1 MVSVVS
7 VAVAAPD
14 RKEAAVTD
22 RPLNVV
28 RASDVTVD
36 PEGAR
41 IAEAAR
47 RAALDVLPEEWRVL
61 PDGRATHSVI
71 ATLTAR
77 LARTTDEKG
86 A

>member
-1 MVSVVS
+1 M
-7 VAVAAPD
+7 
-14 RKEAAVTD
+14 TD

-28 RASDVTVD
+28 RASDVIVD

-41 IAEAAR
+41 VAEAAR
-47 RAALDVLPEEWRVL
+47 RAVLDVLPEEWRVL

-77 LARTTDEKG
+77 LARTDHDEDRR
-86 A
+86 